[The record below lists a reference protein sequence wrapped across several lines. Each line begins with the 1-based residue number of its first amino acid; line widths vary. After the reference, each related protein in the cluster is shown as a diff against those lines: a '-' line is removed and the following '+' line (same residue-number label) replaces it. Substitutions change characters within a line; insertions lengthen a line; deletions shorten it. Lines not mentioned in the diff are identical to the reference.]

1 MGPRKDVLTHDEAR
15 SEERQIL
22 VEPLLGIGLVLVNL
36 FINDPEQEREES
48 SRLIK
53 MHR

>member
-1 MGPRKDVLTHDEAR
+1 MGPREDVLTHDKAG
-15 SEERQIL
+15 SGERRVL

-36 FINDPEQEREES
+36 FINDPKQERGKS